1 MGGTKNLPNKFSK
14 KHYFYLLTSSTAK
27 SNYFEVS
34 PGLDK
39 NLQGG
44 LRL

>member
-1 MGGTKNLPNKFSK
+1 MGGIKNLPNKFSK
-14 KHYFYLLTSSTAK
+14 KHYLNLLTSSTAK

-34 PGLDK
+34 PRRDK
-39 NLQGG
+39 SLQEG